1 MFQETMEAMRIMS
14 IPEEEQIGTGLTLL
28 WVKEG
33 RPEAGHH
40 IPVGIR
46 APDGPGELCV
56 GPDSWGGL
64 E

>member
-14 IPEEEQIGTGLTLL
+14 IPEEEQIGTGLALL

-40 IPVGIR
+40 VPVGIG
-46 APDGPGELCV
+46 APGGPGDLCV
-56 GPDSWGGL
+56 GSDPWGGL